1 MEMYEDKE
9 FLTVQEVAEALGITK
24 QAVYQKLN
32 KNWSTFVQEIDGQ
45 KMLKKEVLQVEKPRD
60 KAIESKVDQKVEQVY
75 QELINYLKE
84 ENQRLINANKEK
96 DAVIQSYAERFATLV
111 EREQEISAKAL
122 NTTGQAQLL
131 HAMSESQDMESPS
144 MDDDPPSMAEEN
156 PNITEESNTTS
167 GNRTWRER
175 FAAWILGK

>member
-1 MEMYEDKE
+1 MEIYEDRE
-9 FLTVQEVAEALGITK
+9 LLTVQEVAEALGITK

-32 KNWSTFVQEIDGQ
+32 KNWSKFVQEVDGQ

-60 KAIESKVDQKVEQVY
+60 RAGENKIELKVEQVY
-75 QELINYLKE
+75 QELIDHLKE
-84 ENQRLINANKEK
+84 ENQRLINDNKEK

-144 MDDDPPSMAEEN
+144 MNDDPPGTAEEK
-156 PNITEESNTTS
+156 PNVTGESNS
-167 GNRTWRER
+167 APGNRTWRER